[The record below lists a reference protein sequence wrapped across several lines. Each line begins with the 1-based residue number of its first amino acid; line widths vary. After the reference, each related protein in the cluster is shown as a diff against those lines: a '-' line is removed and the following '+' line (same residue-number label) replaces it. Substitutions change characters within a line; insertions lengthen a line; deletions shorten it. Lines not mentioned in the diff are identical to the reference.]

1 MRQHRDRLVKLWL
14 AVLVAVA
21 LSGCGKTQPAESGYR
36 EIGNGMS
43 VTDSG
48 IVTTYPEPLQFVDF
62 ASKESVVLCSEPDC
76 DHQWHSDNDYC
87 PAFEQHGHPF
97 VYSGELYFFRD
108 ETYRDSEGEIV
119 DTCNLL
125 KSDVSGT
132 NEKTVC
138 SVSGTSVGSYYVYLD
153 QDVLYFPVSERGFE
167 PSEASNDE
175 CKVTLYAC
183 DLRGQEA
190 ESYGVLV
197 EGKNASV
204 LMHGMTEGQLFYD
217 IYTYTAD
224 VEADMTAEEI
234 EALIEKKSYVMDVKT
249 KEVRANELP
258 EPALVY
264 DGCYY
269 YNRDDGLYSHRLADG
284 SETLIAERMFE
295 TERGLSCYYAD
306 GKLFISECSVAGSA
320 VDTYLRYYDMKSAK
334 LVDIGENNKVCTTV
348 QAVYKDEY
356 FLSLSDYKQED
367 STLKLAY
374 IKKSDFLKGE
384 LDRYILLN

>member
-1 MRQHRDRLVKLWL
+1 MRQHRMRLVKLWL

-36 EIGNGMS
+36 EIGIGMS

-87 PAFEQHGHPF
+87 PALSSMDIRLCTTRS
-97 VYSGELYFFRD
+97 YIFFRD

-234 EALIEKKSYVMDVKT
+234 EALIEK
-249 KEVRANELP
+249 NELCHGR
-258 EPALVY
+258 E
-264 DGCYY
+264 DK
-269 YNRDDGLYSHRLADG
+269 G
-284 SETLIAERMFE
+284 SESKR
-295 TERGLSCYYAD
+295 
-306 GKLFISECSVAGSA
+306 VAGASPCVRRLLLLQPGRRA
-320 VDTYLRYYDMKSAK
+320 VQP
-334 LVDIGENNKVCTTV
+334 
-348 QAVYKDEY
+348 QAGGRERDAHSRADV
-356 FLSLSDYKQED
+356 
-367 STLKLAY
+367 
-374 IKKSDFLKGE
+374 
-384 LDRYILLN
+384 